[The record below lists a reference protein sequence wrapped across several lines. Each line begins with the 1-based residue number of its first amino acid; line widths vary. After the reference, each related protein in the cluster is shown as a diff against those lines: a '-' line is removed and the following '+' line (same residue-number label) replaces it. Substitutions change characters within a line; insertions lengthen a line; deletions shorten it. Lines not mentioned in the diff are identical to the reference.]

1 MNKDEYIRHL
11 AANGWILRSKFCVMY
26 GDPKILEL
34 YATVSYRKYG
44 LVLSD
49 QLYARRVT
57 VSRLCVSLRG
67 VTSMLLSDYQ
77 RRYFAISISSASVF
91 VIRADCSGVT
101 QPRTSNER

>member
-1 MNKDEYIRHL
+1 MNIFGIWQPM
-11 AANGWILRSKFCVMY
+11 AGFFGQNSASCMGI
-26 GDPKILEL
+26 PKILEL

-57 VSRLCVSLRG
+57 VSRLCASLRG
-67 VTSMLLSDYQ
+67 VASMLLSDYQ
-77 RRYFAISISSASVF
+77 RRYFAISISSASVL
-91 VIRADCSGVT
+91 VIRAECSGVT